1 MITLTKKQSDAIKI
15 MATKFGNKDPITV
28 ISGYAGSGKSSIINY
43 FIENNNLMDRA
54 RFVTFTGKASL
65 VLQNKGLPATTIH
78 KLIYDAFKNKRTGK
92 FYFRKKE
99 TLDPSIKLLVVDEV
113 SMVPANLLRDLM
125 SFEIPIVALGDPGQL
140 EPIGEDNG
148 LLKNPDF
155 FLDEIHRQAEDNSI
169 IRLSMMVRQGKP
181 LPLVSNDP
189 NVKVVE
195 RKDVSIP
202 MMQWADQILCG
213 KNITRRSINAEM
225 RTSMGY
231 SGLYPSEGE
240 KVICLRNY
248 WDTLN
253 EEGDPL
259 INGTIGKVT
268 QVTKPKFEDEQNI
281 LMEEVNLSI
290 SADYTPTPWEYIRT
304 DSNIFKGFA
313 PFSQQKP
320 GSDRIFHEFDY
331 GYAITTHKAQG
342 SEFDKV
348 LVFEERLGGGSHA
361 RWLYT
366 AVTRASEQI
375 VIVKA

>member
-1 MITLTKKQSDAIKI
+1 MITLTKKQSDAVKI
-15 MATKFGNKDPITV
+15 MATKYSNKDPITV
-28 ISGYAGSGKSSIINY
+28 IAGFAGTGKSSIINY
-43 FIENNNLMDRA
+43 FIENNDLMDKT
-54 RFVTFTGKASL
+54 RFVTYTGKASL

-78 KLIYDAFKNKRTGK
+78 RLIYDAFKNKRTGK
-92 FYFRKKE
+92 FHFRKKE
-99 TLDPSIKLLVVDEV
+99 TLHPSIKLLVVDEV
-113 SMVPANLLRDLM
+113 SMVPANLLKDLM

-140 EPIGEDNG
+140 EPIGEDNR
-148 LLKNPDF
+148 LLKTPDF

-169 IRLSMMVRQGKP
+169 IKLSMMVRQGKP
-181 LPLVSNDP
+181 LPLISNDP

-259 INGTIGKVT
+259 INGTIGKVI

>member
-15 MATKFGNKDPITV
+15 MSTKFRNKDPITV
-28 ISGYAGSGKSSIINY
+28 IAGYAGSGKSSIINY
-43 FIENNNLMDRA
+43 FIENNDLMDRT

-65 VLQNKGLPATTIH
+65 VLRNKGLPATTIH
-78 KLIYDAFKNKRTGK
+78 KLIYDVFKNRRTGK
-92 FYFRKKE
+92 FYFRKKA
-99 TLDPSIKLLVVDEV
+99 TLHPSIKLIVVDEV

-125 SFEIPIVALGDPGQL
+125 SFEIPIIALGDPGQL

-148 LLKNPDF
+148 LLKKPDF
-155 FLDEIHRQAEDNSI
+155 FLDEIHRQAKDNSI

-181 LPLVSNDP
+181 LPLISNDP

-202 MMQWADQILCG
+202 MLQWADQILCG
-213 KNITRRSINAEM
+213 KNTTRRSINAEM
-225 RTSMGY
+225 RESMGY
-231 SGLYPSEGE
+231 KGIYPNKGE

-248 WDTLN
+248 WETLN
-253 EEGDPL
+253 KDGDPL
-259 INGTIGKVT
+259 INGTIGTVT
-268 QVTKPKFEDEQNI
+268 DVIKPKYEDSKNI
-281 LMEEVNLSI
+281 LMEKVNLSV
-290 SADYTPTPWEYIRT
+290 SADYTPTPWEMVPI

-313 PFSQQKP
+313 PFARQKP
-320 GSDRIFHEFDY
+320 GSSRIFHEFDY

-348 LVFEERLGGGSHA
+348 LVFEERLAGGDHT

-366 AVTRASEQI
+366 AITRAVKQI
-375 VIVKA
+375 VIVKV

>member
-1 MITLTKKQSDAIKI
+1 
-15 MATKFGNKDPITV
+15 
-28 ISGYAGSGKSSIINY
+28 
-43 FIENNNLMDRA
+43 MDKT
-54 RFVTFTGKASL
+54 RFVTYTGKASL

-78 KLIYDAFKNKRTGK
+78 RLIYDAFKNKRTGK
-92 FYFRKKE
+92 FHFRKKE
-99 TLDPSIKLLVVDEV
+99 TLHPSIKLLVVDEV

-148 LLKNPDF
+148 LLKKPDF

-181 LPLVSNDP
+181 LSLISDDP
-189 NVKVVE
+189 NVKVVS
-195 RKDVSIP
+195 RADVSVP

-213 KNITRRSINAEM
+213 KNVTRRSINAEM
-225 RTSMGY
+225 RASMGFE
-231 SGLYPSEGE
+231 GIYPNEGE

-253 EEGDPL
+253 DDGDPL
-259 INGTIGKVT
+259 INGTIGV
-268 QVTKPKFEDEQNI
+268 VINVVKPKYEDAQNI
-281 LMEEVNLSI
+281 LMEEVNLSVF
-290 SADYTPTPWEYIRT
+290 ADYAPTPWEFIQT

-313 PFSQQKP
+313 PFAQQRP
-320 GSDRIFHEFDY
+320 GSSRIFHEFDY

-366 AVTRASEQI
+366 AVTRAAEQI